1 MRRRTKILLICGTL
15 AAVTAFGGWA
25 AAQNA
30 GLRYHRGDAERISAS
45 SFEET
50 VRAVD
55 ALAEA
60 LHKSVYATDG
70 GMCARVCGEAY
81 AEASAA
87 GSAMLA
93 LPFAT
98 QELEQLAAFLN
109 IAGDYAISLCPSA
122 AAEGFSEEELAHLR
136 TLSDAAADFSESL
149 RGMQQ
154 DLNAGDVRLDSREK
168 RLRNVGEETGVPL
181 SARLLDYQAGLTP
194 MEKFSYDGRYGCEK
208 TPKAGYMTEEE
219 MQRAAADF
227 LGIEPDALT
236 LLYRYEGSEGRRCY
250 RFEDSFLCVSRRG
263 VESMS
268 RPRLVSDVNLSEAE
282 GREAA
287 ESFLTQHGYE
297 GLVPAGAEDLGGVLR
312 LRYCSSQ
319 DGADCPDNAVTVSV
333 ALDDGSICGFS
344 AEDYCSEEAQVRWL
358 VDEGSA
364 AAALPESLTLRE
376 TRRLICKSPGQR
388 DTACYAFFCQDAE
401 GRGVTVYVDAA
412 TGRQCRIEF

>member
-30 GLRYHRGDAERISAS
+30 GLRYHRGDAARISAS

-55 ALAEA
+55 ALAAA
-60 LHKSVYATDG
+60 LRKSVYATDG
-70 GMCARVCGEAY
+70 GMCARICGEAY

-109 IAGDYAISLCPSA
+109 IAGDYAISLCPNA
-122 AAEGFSEEELAHLR
+122 AAEGFSAEELAHLK

-149 RGMQQ
+149 RVMQQ
-154 DLNAGDVRLDSREK
+154 DLNAGDIRLDSREK
-168 RLRNVGEETGVPL
+168 RLRNVGEEPGVPL
-181 SARLLDYQAGLTP
+181 SARLLEYQSGLEP

-208 TPKAGYMTEEE
+208 AAKAGYLTEEE

-227 LGIEPDALT
+227 LGIEPEALT

-263 VESMS
+263 VESM
-268 RPRLVSDVNLSEAE
+268 RQPRLVSDVNLSEPEA
-282 GREAA
+282 REAA
-287 ESFLTQHGYE
+287 EAFLARHGYE
-297 GLVPAGAEDLGGVLR
+297 ALVPAGEEALGSVLR
-312 LRYCSSQ
+312 MRYCSSQ
-319 DGADCPDNAVTVSV
+319 DGADCPDNAVTVAV
-333 ALDDGSICGFS
+333 ALDDGSVVGFS
-344 AEDYCSEEAQVRWL
+344 AEDYCSEKAQVRWT
-358 VDEGSA
+358 VDQESA
-364 AAALPESLTLRE
+364 AAALPEGLTPQE
-376 TRRLICKSPGQR
+376 TRRLICKSPGRR
-388 DTACYAFFCQDAE
+388 DTACYAFFCQDAQGE
-401 GRGVTVYVDAA
+401 GVTVYVDAA